1 MRLVRA
7 PDRFLN
13 LSNAA
18 GLQSIT
24 KGVCAM
30 DANDLK
36 QMIEYTKNWRAWLE
50 NVKMSDKDEVGKQ
63 KLIDQ
68 MNEAIKKWEKELR

>member
-1 MRLVRA
+1 
-7 PDRFLN
+7 
-13 LSNAA
+13 
-18 GLQSIT
+18 
-24 KGVCAM
+24 M